1 MGGKVLP
8 LPPGAEADWA
18 GRGEGAGRA
27 PAASPGSGTASR
39 TQSPAGRWAA
49 ATATSWLT

>member
-1 MGGKVLP
+1 MGGKVSP

-18 GRGEGAGRA
+18 GRVEGAGRA

-49 ATATSWLT
+49 ETATSWLT